1 MQLTNNDERFG
12 LLTKLL
18 HWSIFILFVI
28 QYYLVYRREYFSKEM
43 PEKLQYILLH
53 KSLGVV
59 VLTLAVLM
67 LFWSHLGKHPS
78 PPKASKIK
86 LVISKLTHMFLY
98 LSMLVMPLSGI
109 FMSVSSGRAVS
120 VFNWFKIPLFLPENK
135 ALAEKIYY
143 VHIYA
148 SYVVIG
154 LVSLHVLGALYN
166 HYIAK
171 NNVLK
176 RMTIG

>member
-1 MQLTNNDERFG
+1 MQLTNSEERFG
-12 LLTKLL
+12 LFTKLL
-18 HWSIFILFVI
+18 HWSIFLLFAV
-28 QYYLVYRREYFSKEM
+28 QYYLVYRREYFPKDM

-59 VLTLAVLM
+59 VLTLGIIM
-67 LFWSHLGKHPS
+67 LFWSHLGKHPKS
-78 PPKASKIK
+78 PKASKLK
-86 LVISKLTHMFLY
+86 LIISKVVHLCLY
-98 LSMLVMPLSGI
+98 LSMLVMPISGI
-109 FMSVSSGRAVS
+109 CMSVLSGRAVG
-120 VFNWFKIPLFLPENK
+120 VFDWFKIPLFLAENK

-143 VHIYA
+143 VHLYA

-171 NNVLK
+171 NNVLM
-176 RMTIG
+176 RMTKG

>member
-1 MQLTNNDERFG
+1 MQLTNNEERFG
-12 LLTKLL
+12 LFTKLL
-18 HWSIFILFVI
+18 HWSIFLLFVV

-59 VLTLAVLM
+59 VLCLAFLM
-67 LFWSHLGKHPS
+67 IFWSHLGKRPL
-78 PPKASKIK
+78 PPKASKFKI
-86 LVISKLTHMFLY
+86 LISKVVHIFLY

-109 FMSVSSGRAVS
+109 FMSVLSGRAVS
-120 VFNWFKIPLFLPENK
+120 VFDWFKIPLFLAENK

-143 VHIYA
+143 VHLYA
-148 SYVVIG
+148 SYVVIC

-166 HYIAK
+166 HFIAK
-171 NNVLK
+171 NDVLI
-176 RMTIG
+176 RMTRG